1 MKNETTLTTLTLTR
15 GQILDLMS
23 LLVDKAEDA
32 VDNKDDVMLCHYYLD
47 LHSQFLGLNTIIK
60 NRASER
66 QLATLALTE
75 FTESDI

>member
-1 MKNETTLTTLTLTR
+1 MKNETTMTTLTLTR

-23 LLVDKAEDA
+23 LLCDKAEE
-32 VDNKDDVMLCHYYLD
+32 VLDNDEVRLAHYYLD
-47 LHSQFLGLNTIIK
+47 MHSQFLGLNTIIK